1 MKIGK
6 FMMPN
11 HPLGRDYAEGH
22 YHNLDYLEFLD
33 GIGFTEAW
41 IGEHFSVEREPLPA
55 PDLLIAQALLK
66 TENIVLAPG
75 AHILPY
81 HHPAELAHRVAWLD
95 HMAKGRFML
104 GVGSGGVST
113 DWAMFDVDG
122 AAGEAREMTEESL
135 DIMMKFWASE
145 EPFRHEGK
153 FWTAVRP
160 EDEANGNFSFHLKPY
175 QNPHPPIGIA
185 GLSPGSPTLALAG
198 TRGLLPLSLCFGTAY
213 LADHWDTYSR
223 AAEAAGHPALRENW
237 RIGAEVFIAETD
249 AEARKL
255 ALNSVM
261 GESYRNYL
269 LPLLHS
275 FGLVSGFKHDPDVPD
290 SDVTVEYLA
299 DHVWLTGTP
308 ETVTNKLGGL
318 VDASGGF
325 GTLLVLGYDH
335 LDYMT
340 EWRDSMTAL
349 MTEVAPKFRD
359 TSLAAE

>member
-1 MKIGK
+1 
-6 FMMPN
+6 MMPN
-11 HPLGRDYAEGH
+11 HPPGRDYAEGH

-41 IGEHFSVEREPLPA
+41 IGEHFTVKREPLPA

-122 AAGEAREMTEESL
+122 PAGDAREMTGESL

-145 EPFRHEGK
+145 EPFRYEGK
-153 FWTAVRP
+153 YWTATRP
-160 EDEANGNFSFHLKPY
+160 EDEANGNFAFHLKPY
-175 QNPHPPIGIA
+175 QDPHPPIGIA
-185 GLSPGSPTLALAG
+185 GLSPSSPTLELAG
-198 TRGLLPLSLCFGTAY
+198 TRGLLPLSLCLGSAY
-213 LADHWDTYSR
+213 LADHWQTYSR
-223 AAEAAGHPALRENW
+223 AAEAAGRTPSRADW
-237 RIGAEVFIAETD
+237 RVGAEVYIADTD
-249 AEARKL
+249 AEARER
-255 ALNSVM
+255 ALNSLM

-269 LPLLHS
+269 LPLFHH
-275 FGLVSGFKHDPDVPD
+275 FGMASAFKHHPDVPD

-299 DHVWLTGTP
+299 DHCWITGAP
-308 ETVTNKLGGL
+308 ETVINKLGET
-318 VDASGGF
+318 VEASGGF

-335 LDYMT
+335 LDNMT
-340 EWRDSMTAL
+340 SWRESMSAL
-349 MTEVAPKFRD
+349 MTEVAPKFKD
-359 TSLAAE
+359 LGLAAE